1 MLKDLGLAMESA
13 LGTGAATP
21 LGSMARN
28 LYALHSAG
36 GNGALDFSSVIRQF
50 HKPKD

>member
-1 MLKDLGLAMESA
+1 MSA
-13 LGTGAATP
+13 DAGTATP

-36 GNGALDFSSVIRQF
+36 GSGALDFSSIIGQF
-50 HKPKD
+50 NKT